1 MFHVGSSVLR
11 NPLKGQ
17 TCEYCKVGLFNEKG
31 EICVS
36 YFYFLIDKYLPLSS
50 KCTAKFSNLK
60 TSIKKCLP
68 IILLF
73 LFVAGNHKMM
83 RPPLPSKKKKTK
95 QNQFCFEEEKHAAII
110 VCIEFIKH

>member
-1 MFHVGSSVLR
+1 M
-11 NPLKGQ
+11 
-17 TCEYCKVGLFNEKG
+17 
-31 EICVS
+31 S
-36 YFYFLIDKYLPLSS
+36 YFHFLIDKYLPLSS

-83 RPPLPSKKKKTK
+83 RPPSLPKKKNKTK

-110 VCIEFIKH
+110 VCMEFIKH

>member
-1 MFHVGSSVLR
+1 MFHVGSFVLR
-11 NPLKGQ
+11 NPLMGQ
-17 TCEYCKVGLFNEKG
+17 TCEYCKVGCSMRREKY
-31 EICVS
+31 VS
-36 YFYFLIDKYLPLSS
+36 YFHFLIDKYLPLSS

-60 TSIKKCLP
+60 TSIKNCLP

-110 VCIEFIKH
+110 VCMEFIKH